1 MSLAAVFAMSLA
13 EIFGNVNFKLFAES
27 SQGRHL
33 IGGIFGYI
41 AVLYFLVQSF
51 MSANMLW
58 VGAMWEGMITVIG
71 SLVAFFVLGE
81 RFTSPVQYAGLGLGL
96 LAMLMVHYG
105 GDNH

>member
-13 EIFGNVNFKLFAES
+13 EIFGNVNFKMFAES
-27 SQGRHL
+27 NHGRHL
-33 IGGIFGYI
+33 IGGVFGYI
-41 AVLYFLVQSF
+41 AVMYFLVQSF

-71 SLVAFFVLGE
+71 SLVAYFVLGE
-81 RFTSPVQYAGLGLGL
+81 RFSHPMQYAGLALGL

-105 GDNH
+105 GKH

>member
-1 MSLAAVFAMSLA
+1 M
-13 EIFGNVNFKLFAES
+13 
-27 SQGRHL
+27 
-33 IGGIFGYI
+33 GGIFGYI
-41 AVLYFLVQSF
+41 AVVYFLVQSF

-105 GDNH
+105 GDHH